1 VSSVCGWEKENRM
14 NKYEIEETIIEWDNG
29 AKDLIDRASKSGN
42 NDLWMFNKGMRFAL
56 MLVMQLL
63 VEEDHE
69 RRN

>member
-1 VSSVCGWEKENRM
+1 M
-14 NKYEIEETIIEWDNG
+14 NKHEIEETLIEWDSK
-29 AKDLIDRASKSGN
+29 AKDLIDQASKNGN

-56 MLVMQLL
+56 MMVMQLL

>member
-1 VSSVCGWEKENRM
+1 M
-14 NKYEIEETIIEWDNG
+14 NKYEIEETLIEWDNK
-29 AKDLIDRASKSGN
+29 AKDLIDRASKNGN

-56 MLVMQLL
+56 MMVMQLL